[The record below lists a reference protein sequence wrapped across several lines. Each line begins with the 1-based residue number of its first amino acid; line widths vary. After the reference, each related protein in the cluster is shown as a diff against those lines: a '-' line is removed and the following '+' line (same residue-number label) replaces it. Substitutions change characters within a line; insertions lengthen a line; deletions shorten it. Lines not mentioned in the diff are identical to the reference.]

1 MSKGFL
7 HHIELYVS
15 NLKRTID
22 FWGWFLDEM
31 GYEPFQEWE
40 SGRSW
45 RLGEMYI
52 VFVQAETRFLDIPY
66 HRGRVGLNHLAF
78 HATSRQQVDEI
89 TRKLRE
95 EELPSF
101 TPISIHL
108 PAGGTLCCIFRR
120 SRSDEGRT
128 RGPLAIVGIAIMAV
142 MSIFPFLRFGFWVK

>member
-15 NLKRTID
+15 NLKRSID

-31 GYEPFQEWE
+31 GYEPFQKWE

-45 RLGEMYI
+45 RLGEVYI

-89 TRKLRE
+89 TRKLRGRGVTI
-95 EELPSF
+95 LYADKHPF
-101 TPISIHL
+101 
-108 PAGGTLCCIFRR
+108 AGGKDHYAVYFE
-120 SRSDEGRT
+120 DPDPMKVE
-128 RGPLAIVGIAIMAV
+128 LAA
-142 MSIFPFLRFGFWVK
+142 P

>member
-15 NLKRTID
+15 NLKRSID

-40 SGRSW
+40 SGRNW

-66 HRGRVGLNHLAF
+66 QG
-78 HATSRQQVDEI
+78 TSG
-89 TRKLRE
+89 
-95 EELPSF
+95 S
-101 TPISIHL
+101 
-108 PAGGTLCCIFRR
+108 
-120 SRSDEGRT
+120 
-128 RGPLAIVGIAIMAV
+128 
-142 MSIFPFLRFGFWVK
+142 

>member
-15 NLKRTID
+15 NLKRSID

-45 RLGEMYI
+45 RLGEMYM

-78 HATSRQQVDEI
+78 HPASRQQVDEI
-89 TRKLRE
+89 ARKLRSRGVTI
-95 EELPSF
+95 LYADKHSF
-101 TPISIHL
+101 
-108 PAGGTLCCIFRR
+108 AGGN
-120 SRSDEGRT
+120 DHY
-128 RGPLAIVGIAIMAV
+128 AV
-142 MSIFPFLRFGFWVK
+142 YLEDPDRMKVELVAP